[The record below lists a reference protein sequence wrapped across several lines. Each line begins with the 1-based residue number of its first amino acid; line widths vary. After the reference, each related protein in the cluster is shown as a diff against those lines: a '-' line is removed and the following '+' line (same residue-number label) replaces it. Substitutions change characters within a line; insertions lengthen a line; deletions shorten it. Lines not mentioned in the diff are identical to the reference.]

1 MSAARGQLV
10 VMSGPSGTGKTTIK
24 ERLRRH
30 PSVMV
35 AVTVTTREPRTG
47 EIPDR
52 DYHFVTRE
60 KFLEMKAQDLFAETN
75 DVFGNGHLYGS
86 LRAELQAAL
95 AQPGRVYLMEV
106 DVTGAENLRKA
117 GYDGTYIFIAP
128 PSMDV
133 LERRLRERRTD
144 AESAIRRRLA
154 RAAEE
159 MAASRAA
166 GSTIVVNE
174 TIDATVAQ
182 IFALLELREDAVPA
196 SPAPK
201 TAAPQGPGSA
211 TTTHAPGPA
220 PAPHAPNTPGA
231 PANGKPRSTTL

>member
-1 MSAARGQLV
+1 MSAPRGQLV

-30 PSVMV
+30 PAVTV
-35 AVTVTTREPRTG
+35 AVTVTTREPRAG

-52 DYHFVTRE
+52 DYHFVSRE
-60 KFLEMKAQDLFAETN
+60 QFLAMQAEGRFAETN

-86 LRAELQAAL
+86 LRTELEAAL

-106 DVTGAENLRKA
+106 DVTGAENLRRA
-117 GYDGTYIFIAP
+117 GYDGTFIFIAP
-128 PSMDV
+128 PSMEV

-144 AESAIRRRLA
+144 SAEAISRRLA

-159 MAASRAA
+159 IAAAHEARGKALERNA
-166 GSTIVVNE
+166 GDRVVILVNE

-182 IFALLELREDAVPA
+182 VFALLGLQGAAPADPAPHVPA
-196 SPAPK
+196 
-201 TAAPQGPGSA
+201 
-211 TTTHAPGPA
+211 A
-220 PAPHAPNTPGA
+220 PAPHAPV
-231 PANGKPRSTTL
+231 NGTPRSTTH

>member
-1 MSAARGQLV
+1 MSTARGQLV

-24 ERLRRH
+24 ERLRLH
-30 PSVMV
+30 PSVKV
-35 AVTVTTREPRTG
+35 AVTVTTREPRKG

-52 DYHFVTRE
+52 DYHFVSRE
-60 KFLEMKAQDLFAETN
+60 KFLQMKAQDLFAETN

-86 LRAELQAAL
+86 LRAELDAAL

-117 GYDGTYIFIAP
+117 GFAGTFLFIAP
-128 PSMDV
+128 PDMEV
-133 LERRLRERRTD
+133 LEHRLRERRT
-144 AESAIRRRLA
+144 ESEEAIRHRLA

-159 MAASRAA
+159 MAASKAA

-182 IFALLELREDAVPA
+182 IFRLLGLEETAAASGAGAAHGPA
-196 SPAPK
+196 AS
-201 TAAPQGPGSA
+201 AAPQS
-211 TTTHAPGPA
+211 
-220 PAPHAPNTPGA
+220 PGA
-231 PANGKPRSTTL
+231 PGTSAPHSSNAPATGKPRSTSL